1 MLEKSLL
8 KFAAENFSDK
18 YCACLHGEIN
28 RIKPLALIVKRH
40 RSMFKRPFG
49 KHELIILEGLEK
61 YVEGKGGEEF
71 CKALNKIIAEEWL
84 AIEPKLSLGE
94 RYESTLKL
102 KFHESSLNSSGM
114 LFSILALF
122 NAFCI
127 HHPLQT
133 NMQ

>member
-61 YVEGKGGEEF
+61 YVEGKGGEEL
-71 CKALNKIIAEEWL
+71 CKALNKIIAKEGL

-94 RYESTLKL
+94 RYESTL
-102 KFHESSLNSSGM
+102 
-114 LFSILALF
+114 
-122 NAFCI
+122 
-127 HHPLQT
+127 
-133 NMQ
+133 